1 MSNSDHRQNCA
12 EVASEL
18 EQLSERLGDISMSL
32 VREAIEQG
40 SGRPEDDKVL
50 VQARR
55 SVDKAVDLLRRLT
68 TR

>member
-1 MSNSDHRQNCA
+1 MSNSGHRDSCD

-18 EQLSERLGDISMSL
+18 ERLSERIGDISMAL
-32 VREAIEQG
+32 VRDAIEQG
-40 SGRPEDDKVL
+40 SGRPEDDRVL
-50 VQARR
+50 AQARR